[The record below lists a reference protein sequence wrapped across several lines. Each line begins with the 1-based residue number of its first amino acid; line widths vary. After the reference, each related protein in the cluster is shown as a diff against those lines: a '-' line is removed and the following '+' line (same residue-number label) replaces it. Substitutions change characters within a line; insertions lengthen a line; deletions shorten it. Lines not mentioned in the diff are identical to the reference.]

1 MNEQLI
7 FVPILHQTVK
17 RSRKIPVSVIKRGM
31 SPDDRVF
38 SGDYNDDY
46 DRRSVYSGRS
56 YPDRDA
62 SLERVRGY
70 ADDHDRSRGRSMERG
85 VSPDRQ
91 YRRDGSRGRM
101 LDHERSPDRRYR
113 SDHNL
118 DRDHSPDRRYRS
130 DRTLDRN
137 YSPDRR
143 YRSEHNLDRERS
155 PDRQYRSDRTLDRSH
170 SPETRYRPEPAPGY
184 SRENLASD
192 HERRKFEPRQD
203 ESMRRS
209 SSRDRLDR
217 SPSPPPPPQRHEP
230 LEKPHSVTLLKNRPK
245 DGRYTPP
252 SFICFQFQPVARLL
266 T

>member
-1 MNEQLI
+1 MSEQFFFFPI
-7 FVPILHQTVK
+7 FHQTIK
-17 RSRKIPVSVIKRGM
+17 RSRKIPVSVIKRGA

-46 DRRSVYSGRS
+46 DRRS
-56 YPDRDA
+56 YPDRDT
-62 SLERVRGY
+62 SPERNRDREY
-70 ADDHDRSRGRSMERG
+70 DRSRGRSMERG

-101 LDHERSPDRRYR
+101 LDHELSPDRRYR
-113 SDHNL
+113 SDHNI
-118 DRDHSPDRRYRS
+118 DRDPSPDRRYRS

-155 PDRQYRSDRTLDRSH
+155 PDRQYRSDRTLDRAH
-170 SPETRYRPEPAPGY
+170 SPDTRYKPEPAPGY

-192 HERRKFEPRQD
+192 HERRRLDPRQD
-203 ESMRRS
+203 ESMKRS

-217 SPSPPPPPQRHEP
+217 SPSPPPPPQRQEP
-230 LEKPHSVTLLKNRPK
+230 LEKPLSVTLLKNRPK

-252 SFICFQFQPVARLL
+252 SFICFQFQPAARLVM
-266 T
+266 